1 MKRDE
6 KAESHGNGADE
17 DAGVPG
23 DAPAAEPAAPETPE
37 QRISVLEEMLREK
50 TREATESYDRFVREV
65 AEGENFK
72 KRMQRDKTEAIRFAN
87 ESLLRDLLPVIDNL
101 EWALDHAGD
110 GGDSSIVEGVQLTL
124 KLFKDVLE
132 RHGVTEIAIT
142 PGTPFDPSFHEAV
155 GMEATPD
162 LSPNS
167 VLRVQQKGYRLR
179 ERLLRPARVT
189 VVAPSA

>member
-1 MKRDE
+1 MKRGDD
-6 KAESHGNGADE
+6 KAEPHGNGADE
-17 DAGVPG
+17 DATPAE
-23 DAPAAEPAAPETPE
+23 APAPERALPETPE

-72 KRMQRDKTEAIRFAN
+72 KRMQRDKAEAIRYAN

-110 GGDSSIVEGVQLTL
+110 GGGSSIIEGVKLTL

-132 RHGVTEIAIT
+132 KHGVTEIAIN
-142 PGTPFDPSFHEAV
+142 PGTPFDPSVHEAV
-155 GMEATPD
+155 GMEAAPE

-167 VLRVQQKGYRLR
+167 VLQVQQKGYRLR

>member
-6 KAESHGNGADE
+6 KPESHGNGADE
-17 DAGVPG
+17 EAG
-23 DAPAAEPAAPETPE
+23 APAEASAAEAAPSETPE

-72 KRMQRDKTEAIRFAN
+72 KRMQRDKAEAIRYAN
-87 ESLLRDLLPVIDNL
+87 ESMLRDLLPVIDNL
-101 EWALDHAGD
+101 EWALEHAGD

-132 RHGVTEIAIT
+132 KHGATEIAII
-142 PGTPFDPSFHEAV
+142 PGTPFDPAVHEAV
-155 GMEATPD
+155 GMEAAPE
-162 LSPNS
+162 LAPNS

-189 VVAPSA
+189 VVAPGA

>member
-1 MKRDE
+1 MKRDH
-6 KAESHGNGADE
+6 KADSHGNGADE
-17 DAGVPG
+17 EAG
-23 DAPAAEPAAPETPE
+23 APAAEPAAPETPE

-72 KRMQRDKTEAIRFAN
+72 KRMQREKAEAIRYAN
-87 ESLLRDLLPVIDNL
+87 ESLLRDVLPVIDNL

-110 GGDSSIVEGVQLTL
+110 GGGSSIVEGVKLTL

-132 RHGVTEIAIT
+132 KNGVTEIAIT
-142 PGTPFDPSFHEAV
+142 PGAAFDPAVHEAV
-155 GMEATPD
+155 GMEAASD
-162 LSPNS
+162 LPPNG

-189 VVAPSA
+189 VVAPAA